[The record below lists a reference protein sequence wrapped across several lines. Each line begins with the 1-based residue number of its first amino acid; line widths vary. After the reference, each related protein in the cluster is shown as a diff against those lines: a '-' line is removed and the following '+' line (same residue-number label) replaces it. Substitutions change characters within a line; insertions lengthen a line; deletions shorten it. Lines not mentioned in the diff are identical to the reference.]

1 MFNAT
6 QFYSLFF
13 WLFFFFLYIQHD
25 NNKKKCN
32 RNWVCTNFFLSLSIA
47 MCPGKLLSKFIK
59 STMGNGSLNGNN
71 SKKKK
76 TNLFLSFRLF
86 YGFYSCYKIACKL
99 QVIISNRPFPC
110 WTYSFF
116 FCWTGFIISIV
127 VCIHKVCSS
136 AQCRCDKEDQYN
148 VALEDKWC
156 RLVPFPYSLHWHIK
170 MQVCNSHLHVGQL
183 CNAMQWAT
191 ELQN

>member
-13 WLFFFFLYIQHD
+13 WLFFLFLYIQHD

-116 FCWTGFIISIV
+116 SVELVLLFPSLYAYTKCAV
-127 VCIHKVCSS
+127 APS
-136 AQCRCDKEDQYN
+136 AD
-148 VALEDKWC
+148 A
-156 RLVPFPYSLHWHIK
+156 IK
-170 MQVCNSHLHVGQL
+170 RINIMLRWRINGVG
-183 CNAMQWAT
+183 
-191 ELQN
+191 